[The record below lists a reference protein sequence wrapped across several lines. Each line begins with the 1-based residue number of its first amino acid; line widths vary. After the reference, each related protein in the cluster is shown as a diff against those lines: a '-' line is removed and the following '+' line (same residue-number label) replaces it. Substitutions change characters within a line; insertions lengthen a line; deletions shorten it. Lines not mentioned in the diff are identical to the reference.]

1 MNVTCSNI
9 LKQPQP
15 CSFYYWKVDMYVF
28 EAHWHHKDEFIVGW
42 ERSHAVN
49 RETLTEALKQ
59 KSMLLIGHQVV
70 QW

>member
-1 MNVTCSNI
+1 
-9 LKQPQP
+9 
-15 CSFYYWKVDMYVF
+15 MYVF